1 VIPSGHRLNR
11 LNGAR
16 LPSETVQKPAKSTPG
31 HRSRGWGSALA
42 LGLRFTPEIIKSLS
56 APASDTRIGTLEF
69 KDGMPTPG
77 TAEKRQGF
85 REGMLKE
92 GVEDN
97 QVIIWPRLM
106 DSETLLLTPNADT
119 IYYISF
125 VDLTK
130 GPMVIETPPDA
141 LRTVDDMW
149 FHWVVDFG
157 KPGPTAARVAG
168 T

>member
-1 VIPSGHRLNR
+1 
-11 LNGAR
+11 
-16 LPSETVQKPAKSTPG
+16 
-31 HRSRGWGSALA
+31 LA
-42 LGLRFTPEIIKSLS
+42 LELRFTPEIIKSLS
-56 APASDTRIGTLEF
+56 APASDTRIGTLEV

-77 TAEKRQGF
+77 TAEKAFDYLNFAHAVEVYTNAFQGASLQGF
-85 REGMLKE
+85 RVGMLKV

-106 DSETLLLTPNADT
+106 DSETLLLTPSADT

-130 GPMVIETPPDA
+130 GPMVIETP
-141 LRTVDDMW
+141 RTRLERSMT
-149 FHWVVDFG
+149 G
-157 KPGPTAARVAG
+157 GSTGSSTSESPGPTAARVAG